1 MKTIGILFGIENS
14 FPGALV
20 EHINN
25 RNIEGIRAE
34 FVVTGAVKLDEVP
47 RYSVI
52 LDRISHDIPFYRAF
66 LKNAALHGTVIIN
79 NPFWWSAD
87 DKFFNYSL
95 ARELGVAVPPTVMLP
110 HKHFPEGT
118 TERSMRNL
126 EYPLDW
132 DAVFAHVG
140 EHGFMKPIDGGGWRD
155 VHQVHNREEFFRA
168 YDQSRNL
175 CMVYQKAVDFEEY
188 FRCCVVAQKKV
199 HIMAYDPRRPHA
211 ERYVQD
217 PPRYP
222 RTLLK
227 RIELDALKL
236 CTALGYDLNTVEFA
250 VENGIPYAIDFMNPV
265 PDADLN
271 SVGAANFEWIV
282 REVAD
287 LAIAKVRTA
296 PHLPELRWSALLSGN
311 MLNAKAAKKKPAS
324 KRAAKA
330 VQIVTKKNSK
340 LAEDEEAT
348 TAAAEPMGSVAAAVP
363 RDEGSSAKRRQKAKP
378 PKPAAKNAKAKP
390 VRPSK

>member
-1 MKTIGILFGIENS
+1 MKTIGVLFGMENS
-14 FPGALV
+14 FTGALV
-20 EHINN
+20 EHINA
-25 RNIEGIRAE
+25 RNIESIRAE
-34 FVVTGAVKLDEVP
+34 FVVTGAVKLDEAP

-52 LDRISHDIPFYRAF
+52 VDRISHDIPFYRAF

-95 ARELGVAVPPTVMLP
+95 ARELGVAVPPTVILP

-132 DAVFAHVG
+132 EAVFSYVG
-140 EHGFMKPIDGGGWRD
+140 EHGFMKPTDGGGWRD
-155 VHQVHNREEFFRA
+155 VYHVRNREEFFRA
-168 YDQSRNL
+168 YDQSRDL
-175 CMVYQKAVDFEEY
+175 AMMYQKAVDFDEY
-188 FRCCVVAQKKV
+188 FRCYVVAQKKV

-217 PPRYP
+217 PPRYG
-222 RTLLK
+222 RALLK
-227 RIELDALKL
+227 RVEQDALKL
-236 CTALGYDLNTVEFA
+236 CQALGYDLNTVEFA
-250 VENGIPYAIDFMNPV
+250 VENGIPYAIDFMNPA

-287 LAIAKVRTA
+287 MAIAKAKTA
-296 PHLPELRWSALLSGN
+296 PHDPELRWSAFLG
-311 MLNAKAAKKKPAS
+311 AKAPRPKAKEKVAGKKK
-324 KRAAKA
+324 
-330 VQIVTKKNSK
+330 T
-340 LAEDEEAT
+340 
-348 TAAAEPMGSVAAAVP
+348 
-363 RDEGSSAKRRQKAKP
+363 
-378 PKPAAKNAKAKP
+378 PAARTRVKKTNK
-390 VRPSK
+390 